1 MPAVSVRQLD
11 EALNAAAAGPT
22 TANGLT
28 VSVPPPVFVTVKCCV
43 GAAVLSGVVGNVSDA
58 TDASTAGGGSAGTG
72 AASWAHV
79 PATAPATAQNCS
91 CSMFRSVSVP
101 SVTTTRA
108 PPPPPTSPSP
118 APPPPTPAV
127 CETVRDP
134 SGLRVTV

>member
-79 PATAPATAQNCS
+79 PVTA
-91 CSMFRSVSVP
+91 
-101 SVTTTRA
+101 TRA